1 MINDPMFLRH
11 KDVVWPV
18 FWPFFLWACGR
29 FHRVAEALNAR
40 GVYIMEITI
49 NPWGT
54 IKITR
59 TTWAHDWR
67 HGLYARAGAYDQLA
81 PLVPPRIHDQ
91 NPTPDIAALNI
102 IYWRANTM
110 RTALKAWTQTY
121 CDAPQRL
128 ATYLSAG
135 LPLPHT

>member
-18 FWPFFLWACGR
+18 FWPLFLWAVGR
-29 FHRVAEALNAR
+29 FHRVAKALNAR
-40 GVYIMEITI
+40 GIYIMEITI

-59 TTWAHDWR
+59 TSWAHDWR
-67 HGLYARAGAYDQLA
+67 HGLYARAGAYDQLEPLA
-81 PLVPPRIHDQ
+81 PLQQDQ
-91 NPTPDIAALNI
+91 NPTPDIASLNI

-110 RTALKAWTQTY
+110 RTALKAWTQSFRP
-121 CDAPQRL
+121 APRRRV
-128 ATYLSAG
+128 TYLSAG